1 MPLRYT
7 PRHVPK
13 LLWHHLCVNVIAMIV
28 EAERM
33 LESSAFC
40 LALVIPTKDRGED
53 LRRMLRSLVAQ
64 TRLPDQVIVVD
75 GSRVEVS
82 WCVAEF
88 PELKI
93 DYVRLLPPS
102 LSAQRNAGMAVLRPE
117 ITHAGYLDDDVV
129 LELDAVYEMALFWG
143 TADSD
148 IGGAAF
154 NVVNGAGS
162 IPSVI
167 MQRIGVWSVGVGSVA
182 PSGLVCEVG
191 RVNNDIESDW
201 LCGGTVWRREVVD
214 TYSYDNW
221 FQGTGFMEDVD
232 YSYGVRER
240 YRLFVLAA
248 ARLAH
253 FTPTVRPDR
262 QFLFGKWQ
270 VVNRMYIVRKYRHRG
285 LSLRKAWGVS
295 LILLVANSVRG
306 IFNRQPGLLDRSMG
320 NLAGI
325 VSELRGGSEPIGGF
339 LK

>member
-1 MPLRYT
+1 
-7 PRHVPK
+7 
-13 LLWHHLCVNVIAMIV
+13 MIV
-28 EAERM
+28 DAGQKSEVAEVV
-33 LESSAFC
+33 LAF
-40 LALVIPTKDRGED
+40 VIPTKDRGED
-53 LRRMLRSLVAQ
+53 LRRMLRSLVTQ

-75 GSRVEVS
+75 GSGVEVS

-129 LELDAVYEMALFWG
+129 LDLDAVYEMALFWG

-154 NVVNGAGS
+154 NVVNDAGS
-162 IPSVI
+162 IPSAL
-167 MQRIGVWSVGVGSVA
+167 MQRFGVWGVSIGRVA
-182 PSGLVCEVG
+182 PSGLVYEVG
-191 RVNNDIESDW
+191 RVKNDVESDW
-201 LCGGTVWRREVVD
+201 LCGGATVWRREVIEA
-214 TYSYDNW
+214 YSYDNW

-232 YSYGVRER
+232 YSFGVRER
-240 YRLFVLAA
+240 YRLFVLVA

-253 FTPTVRPDR
+253 FTPPVRPDR

-285 LSLRKAWGVS
+285 LSLHKAWGAS
-295 LILLVANSVRG
+295 LLLLVSNSLRG
-306 IFNRQPGLLDRSMG
+306 IFYRPSGLWDRGLG
-320 NLAGI
+320 NMAGI
-325 VSELRGGSEPIGGF
+325 VSELRGGSEQIGGF

>member
-1 MPLRYT
+1 
-7 PRHVPK
+7 
-13 LLWHHLCVNVIAMIV
+13 MIV
-28 EAERM
+28 DAGQKSEVAEVV
-33 LESSAFC
+33 LAF
-40 LALVIPTKDRGED
+40 VIPTKDRGED

-75 GSRVEVS
+75 GSGVEVS

-88 PELKI
+88 PELRI

-102 LSAQRNAGMAVLRPE
+102 LSAQRNAGMAVLRPG

-129 LELDAVYEMALFWG
+129 LELDAVYEMALFWC

-162 IPSVI
+162 IPSAI

-182 PSGLVCEVG
+182 PSGLVYEVG
-191 RVNNDIESDW
+191 RVGNDMEADW
-201 LCGGTVWRREVVD
+201 LCGGATVWRREVIEA
-214 TYSYDNW
+214 YSYDNW

-253 FTPTVRPDR
+253 FTPPVRPDR

-285 LSLRKAWGVS
+285 LSLRKAWGAS
-295 LILLVANSVRG
+295 LMLLAANTSRG
-306 IFNRQPGLLDRSMG
+306 IFLRHLGLWNRGLG

>member
-1 MPLRYT
+1 
-7 PRHVPK
+7 
-13 LLWHHLCVNVIAMIV
+13 MIV
-28 EAERM
+28 DAGQKSEVAEVV
-33 LESSAFC
+33 LAF
-40 LALVIPTKDRGED
+40 VIPTKDRGED
-53 LRRMLRSLVAQ
+53 LRRMLRSLVSQ

-75 GSRVEVS
+75 GSGVEVS

-88 PELKI
+88 PELNI
-93 DYVRLLPPS
+93 DYVRMLPPS
-102 LSAQRNAGMAVLRPE
+102 LSAQRNAGMAMLRAE

-129 LELDAVYEMALFWG
+129 LESDAVFEMASFWVS
-143 TADSD
+143 ADSD

-162 IPSVI
+162 SPSAL
-167 MQRIGVWSVGVGSVA
+167 MQRIGVSRVGIGSVA
-182 PSGLVCEVG
+182 PSGLVCEMG

-201 LCGGTVWRREVVD
+201 LCGGATVWRREVIEA
-214 TYSYDNW
+214 YSYDNW

-253 FTPTVRPDR
+253 FTLPVRPDR

-285 LSLRKAWGVS
+285 LSLRKAWGAS
-295 LILLVANSVRG
+295 LLLLVSNSVRG
-306 IFNRQPGLLDRSMG
+306 ILYRQSGLWDRGLG
-320 NLAGI
+320 NMAGI
-325 VSELRGGSEPIGGF
+325 VSELRGGSEQIGGF

>member
-1 MPLRYT
+1 
-7 PRHVPK
+7 
-13 LLWHHLCVNVIAMIV
+13 MIV
-28 EAERM
+28 DAGQKSEVTEVV
-33 LESSAFC
+33 LAF
-40 LALVIPTKDRGED
+40 VIPTKDRGVD

-75 GSRVEVS
+75 GSGVEVS

-102 LSAQRNAGMAVLRPE
+102 LSAQRNAGMAMLRAE

-129 LELDAVYEMALFWG
+129 LESDAVFEMASFWG
-143 TADSD
+143 SADSD
-148 IGGAAF
+148 VGGAAF
-154 NVVNGAGS
+154 NNVNDVRSGSSGLPRRSDLAG
-162 IPSVI
+162 PSLG
-167 MQRIGVWSVGVGSVA
+167 RIA
-182 PSGLVCEVG
+182 PSGIVRELGEVQT
-191 RVNNDIESDW
+191 NFEADW
-201 LCGGTVWRREVVD
+201 LCGGSVWRREVIE

-253 FTPTVRPDR
+253 FTQPVRPDR

-270 VVNRMYIVRKYRHRG
+270 VVNRMHIVRKYRHRG
-285 LSLRKAWGVS
+285 LSLRKAWGAS
-295 LILLVANSVRG
+295 IMLLAANIGRG
-306 IFNRQPGLLDRSMG
+306 IVWGHLGLWNRGKGNFVGL
-320 NLAGI
+320 
-325 VSELRGGSEPIGGF
+325 VSELRGTSESIGGF

>member
-1 MPLRYT
+1 
-7 PRHVPK
+7 
-13 LLWHHLCVNVIAMIV
+13 MIV
-28 EAERM
+28 DAGKKSEVAEVV
-33 LESSAFC
+33 LAF
-40 LALVIPTKDRGED
+40 VIPTKDRGED

-75 GSRVEVS
+75 GSGVEVS

-88 PELKI
+88 PELNI
-93 DYVRLLPPS
+93 DYVRMLPPS
-102 LSAQRNAGMAVLRPE
+102 LSAQRNAGMAMLRAE

-129 LELDAVYEMALFWG
+129 LESDAVFEMASFWVS
-143 TADSD
+143 ADSD

-162 IPSVI
+162 IHSAL
-167 MQRIGVWSVGVGSVA
+167 MQRIGVSRVGIGSVA

-201 LCGGTVWRREVVD
+201 LCGGATVWRREVIES
-214 TYSYDNW
+214 YSYDNW

-232 YSYGVRER
+232 YSYGIRER
-240 YRLFVLAA
+240 YRLFVVAA

-253 FTPTVRPDR
+253 FTSHVRPDR

-285 LSLRKAWGVS
+285 LSLRKAWGAS
-295 LILLVANSVRG
+295 LLLLVSNSVRG
-306 IFNRQPGLLDRSMG
+306 ILYRQSGLWDRGLG
-320 NLAGI
+320 NMAGI
-325 VSELRGGSEPIGGF
+325 VSELRGGSEQIGGF

>member
-1 MPLRYT
+1 
-7 PRHVPK
+7 
-13 LLWHHLCVNVIAMIV
+13 MIV
-28 EAERM
+28 DAVNRSEVAEVV
-33 LESSAFC
+33 LAF
-40 LALVIPTKDRGED
+40 VIPTKDRGED

-75 GSRVEVS
+75 GSGVEVS

-88 PELKI
+88 SELKI

-129 LELDAVYEMALFWG
+129 LELDAVYEMASFWR
-143 TADSD
+143 TADTD

-154 NVVNGAGS
+154 NVVNDAGS
-162 IPSVI
+162 VPTALMHRLSGW
-167 MQRIGVWSVGVGSVA
+167 GVGIGSVA

-201 LCGGTVWRREVVD
+201 LCGGATVWRREVIES
-214 TYSYDNW
+214 YSYDNW

-240 YRLFVLAA
+240 YRLFVLAG
-248 ARLAH
+248 ARFAH
-253 FTPTVRPDR
+253 FTPPVRPDR

-285 LSLRKAWGVS
+285 LSLHKAWGVS
-295 LILLVANSVRG
+295 LILVVANSVRG
-306 IFNRQPGLLDRSMG
+306 IFNRQPGLWDRSMG

-325 VSELRGGSEPIGGF
+325 VSELRGGSEQIGGF

>member
-1 MPLRYT
+1 
-7 PRHVPK
+7 
-13 LLWHHLCVNVIAMIV
+13 MIV
-28 EAERM
+28 DAGQKSEVAEVV
-33 LESSAFC
+33 LAF
-40 LALVIPTKDRGED
+40 VIPTKDRGED
-53 LRRMLRSLVAQ
+53 LRRMLRSLVSQ

-75 GSRVEVS
+75 GSGVEVS

-88 PELKI
+88 SELKI

-129 LELDAVYEMALFWG
+129 LELDAVYEMASFWG
-143 TADSD
+143 GAGLDV
-148 IGGAAF
+148 GGAAF
-154 NVVNGAGS
+154 NVVDGASSGSSALSWRSTVAGAGLGS
-162 IPSVI
+162 I
-167 MQRIGVWSVGVGSVA
+167 A
-182 PSGLVCEVG
+182 PSGVVRELGEVQ
-191 RVNNDIESDW
+191 VNLETDW
-201 LCGGTVWRREVVD
+201 LCGGAQIWLREVID
-214 TYSYDNW
+214 NYSYDNW

-240 YRLFVLAA
+240 YRLFVVAA

-253 FTPTVRPDR
+253 FTPPVRPDR

-285 LSLRKAWGVS
+285 LSLHKAWGVS

>member
-1 MPLRYT
+1 
-7 PRHVPK
+7 
-13 LLWHHLCVNVIAMIV
+13 MIV
-28 EAERM
+28 DAGQKSEVTEVV
-33 LESSAFC
+33 LAF
-40 LALVIPTKDRGED
+40 VIPTKDRGED
-53 LRRMLRSLVAQ
+53 LRRMLRSLVSQ

-75 GSRVEVS
+75 GSGVEVS

-129 LELDAVYEMALFWG
+129 LELDAVYEMASFWG
-143 TADSD
+143 GAGLDV
-148 IGGAAF
+148 GGAAF
-154 NVVNGAGS
+154 NVVNDAGS
-162 IPSVI
+162 IPSAL

-191 RVNNDIESDW
+191 RVNIDIESDW
-201 LCGGTVWRREVVD
+201 LCGGATVWRREVIEA
-214 TYSYDNW
+214 YSYDNW

-232 YSYGVRER
+232 YSYRVRER

-253 FTPTVRPDR
+253 FTLPVRPDR

-270 VVNRMYIVRKYRHRG
+270 VVNRMHIVRKYRHRG
-285 LSLRKAWGVS
+285 LSLRKAWGAS
-295 LILLVANSVRG
+295 LLLLVSNSVRG
-306 IFNRQPGLLDRSMG
+306 ILYRQSGLWDRGLG
-320 NLAGI
+320 NMAGI
-325 VSELRGGSEPIGGF
+325 VSELRGGSEQIGGF

>member
-1 MPLRYT
+1 
-7 PRHVPK
+7 
-13 LLWHHLCVNVIAMIV
+13 MIV
-28 EAERM
+28 DAGKKSEVAEVV
-33 LESSAFC
+33 LAF
-40 LALVIPTKDRGED
+40 VIPTKDRGED

-75 GSRVEVS
+75 GSGVEVS

-88 PELKI
+88 PELNI
-93 DYVRLLPPS
+93 DYVRMLPPS
-102 LSAQRNAGMAVLRPE
+102 LSAQRNAGMAMLRAE

-129 LELDAVYEMALFWG
+129 LESDAVFEMASFWVS
-143 TADSD
+143 ADSD

-162 IPSVI
+162 SPSAL
-167 MQRIGVWSVGVGSVA
+167 MQRIGVSRVGIGSVA

-201 LCGGTVWRREVVD
+201 LCGGATVWRREVIEA
-214 TYSYDNW
+214 YSYDNW

-232 YSYGVRER
+232 YSYRVRER

-253 FTPTVRPDR
+253 FTPPVRPDR

-270 VVNRMYIVRKYRHRG
+270 VINRMYIVRKYRHRG
-285 LSLRKAWGVS
+285 LSLRKAWGAS
-295 LILLVANSVRG
+295 LLLLVSNSVRG
-306 IFNRQPGLLDRSMG
+306 ILYRQSGLWDRGLG
-320 NLAGI
+320 NMAGI

>member
-1 MPLRYT
+1 
-7 PRHVPK
+7 
-13 LLWHHLCVNVIAMIV
+13 MIV
-28 EAERM
+28 DAGQKSEIAEVV
-33 LESSAFC
+33 LAF
-40 LALVIPTKDRGED
+40 VIPTKDRSEY

-75 GSRVEVS
+75 GSGVEVS

-88 PELKI
+88 PVLKI
-93 DYVRLLPPS
+93 DYLRLLPPS
-102 LSAQRNAGMAVLRPE
+102 LSDQRNAGMAMLRAE

-129 LELDAVYEMALFWG
+129 LELDAVYEMASFWG

-162 IPSVI
+162 ISPAL

-191 RVNNDIESDW
+191 RVNIDIESDW
-201 LCGGTVWRREVVD
+201 LCGGATVWRREVIEA
-214 TYSYDNW
+214 YSYDNW

-232 YSYGVRER
+232 YSYRVRER

-253 FTPTVRPDR
+253 FTPPVRPDR

-270 VVNRMYIVRKYRHRG
+270 VINRMYIVRKYRHRG

-295 LILLVANSVRG
+295 LILLVANSLRG

>member
-1 MPLRYT
+1 
-7 PRHVPK
+7 
-13 LLWHHLCVNVIAMIV
+13 MIGDAGQKSEV
-28 EAERM
+28 AEVV
-33 LESSAFC
+33 LGF
-40 LALVIPTKDRGED
+40 VIPTKDRGED

-75 GSRVEVS
+75 GSGVEVS

-88 PELKI
+88 PELRI

-129 LELDAVYEMALFWG
+129 LELDAVYEMASFWVS
-143 TADSD
+143 ADSD

-154 NVVNGAGS
+154 NVINDVSSSFSALPLRSTVAGS
-162 IPSVI
+162 
-167 MQRIGVWSVGVGSVA
+167 GLGSIA
-182 PSGLVCEVG
+182 PSGVVRELGEVQ
-191 RVNNDIESDW
+191 VNLETDW
-201 LCGGTVWRREVVD
+201 LCGGAQIWLREVID
-214 TYSYDNW
+214 NYSYDNW

-240 YRLFVLAA
+240 YRLFVVAA
-248 ARLAH
+248 ARLVH
-253 FTPTVRPDR
+253 FTQPVRPDR

-270 VVNRMYIVRKYRHRG
+270 VANRMHIVRKYRHRG
-285 LSLRKAWGVS
+285 LSLHKAWGAS
-295 LILLVANSVRG
+295 LLLLVSNSVRG
-306 IFNRQPGLLDRSMG
+306 IFYHQSGLWDRGLG

>member
-1 MPLRYT
+1 M
-7 PRHVPK
+7 
-13 LLWHHLCVNVIAMIV
+13 
-28 EAERM
+28 AEVV
-33 LESSAFC
+33 LAF
-40 LALVIPTKDRGED
+40 VIPTKDRGED
-53 LRRMLRSLVAQ
+53 LRRMLRSLAAQ

-117 ITHAGYLDDDVV
+117 ITHAGYLDDDVL
-129 LELDAVYEMALFWG
+129 LELDAVYEMASFWV
-143 TADSD
+143 TAGSD

-154 NVVNGAGS
+154 NVVNDAGPHFYALPRRSSVAGAGLGS
-162 IPSVI
+162 I
-167 MQRIGVWSVGVGSVA
+167 A
-182 PSGLVCEVG
+182 PSGIVTELGEVQA
-191 RVNNDIESDW
+191 NLETDW
-201 LCGGTVWRREVVD
+201 LCGGAQIWLREVID
-214 TYSYDNW
+214 NYSYDNW

-240 YRLFVLAA
+240 YRLFVVAA

-253 FTPTVRPDR
+253 FTQPVRHDR

-270 VVNRMYIVRKYRHRG
+270 VVNRMHIVRKYRHRG
-285 LSLRKAWGVS
+285 LSLRKAWGAS
-295 LILLVANSVRG
+295 FMLLVANTGRG
-306 IFNRQPGLLDRSMG
+306 IFLRHLGLWTRGMG
-320 NLAGI
+320 NLVGLL
-325 VSELRGGSEPIGGF
+325 SEFRGKSDPIGGF

>member
-1 MPLRYT
+1 
-7 PRHVPK
+7 
-13 LLWHHLCVNVIAMIV
+13 MIV
-28 EAERM
+28 DAGQKPEVAEVV
-33 LESSAFC
+33 LAF
-40 LALVIPTKDRGED
+40 VIPTKDRGED
-53 LRRMLRSLVAQ
+53 LLRMLRSLVSQ

-75 GSRVEVS
+75 GSGVEVS

-88 PELKI
+88 PELRI

-162 IPSVI
+162 IHPAL
-167 MQRIGVWSVGVGSVA
+167 MQRIGVWSVGIGSVA
-182 PSGLVCEVG
+182 PSGLVYEVG
-191 RVNNDIESDW
+191 RVGNDMEADW
-201 LCGGTVWRREVVD
+201 LCGGATVWRREVIE
-214 TYSYDNW
+214 TYSYDHW

-240 YRLFVLAA
+240 YRLFVLGA

-253 FTPTVRPDR
+253 FTPPVRPDR

-285 LSLRKAWGVS
+285 LSLWKAWGAS
-295 LILLVANSVRG
+295 IMLLAANIGRG
-306 IFNRQPGLLDRSMG
+306 IFWRHLGLWNRGMG
-320 NLAGI
+320 NFVGL
-325 VSELRGGSEPIGGF
+325 VSELRGTSESTGGF

>member
-1 MPLRYT
+1 
-7 PRHVPK
+7 
-13 LLWHHLCVNVIAMIV
+13 MIV
-28 EAERM
+28 DAGQKSEVAEVV
-33 LESSAFC
+33 LAF
-40 LALVIPTKDRGED
+40 VIPTKDRGED

-75 GSRVEVS
+75 GSGVEVS

-102 LSAQRNAGMAVLRPE
+102 LSAQRNAGMAVLRPG

-129 LELDAVYEMALFWG
+129 LELDAVYEMALFWC

-162 IPSVI
+162 IPPAL

-182 PSGLVCEVG
+182 PSGLVYEVG
-191 RVNNDIESDW
+191 RVGNDMEADW
-201 LCGGTVWRREVVD
+201 LCGGATVWRREVIEA
-214 TYSYDNW
+214 YSYDNW

>member
-1 MPLRYT
+1 
-7 PRHVPK
+7 
-13 LLWHHLCVNVIAMIV
+13 MIV
-28 EAERM
+28 DAGQKSEIAEVV
-33 LESSAFC
+33 LAF
-40 LALVIPTKDRGED
+40 VIPTKDRGED

-64 TRLPDQVIVVD
+64 TRPPDQVIVVD

-102 LSAQRNAGMAVLRPE
+102 LSAQRNAGMAMLRAE

-129 LELDAVYEMALFWG
+129 LEINAVFEMASFWG
-143 TADSD
+143 GAGLDV
-148 IGGAAF
+148 GGAAF
-154 NVVNGAGS
+154 NVVNDAGS
-162 IPSVI
+162 IPSAL

-191 RVNNDIESDW
+191 RVNIDIESDW
-201 LCGGTVWRREVVD
+201 LCGGATVWRREVIEA
-214 TYSYDNW
+214 YSYDNW

-232 YSYGVRER
+232 YSYRVRER

-253 FTPTVRPDR
+253 FTPPVRPDR

-285 LSLRKAWGVS
+285 LSLHKAWGVT

-306 IFNRQPGLLDRSMG
+306 IFNRQPRLWDRSMG

-325 VSELRGGSEPIGGF
+325 VAELRGDSEQIGGF

>member
-1 MPLRYT
+1 M
-7 PRHVPK
+7 
-13 LLWHHLCVNVIAMIV
+13 
-28 EAERM
+28 AEVV
-33 LESSAFC
+33 LAF
-40 LALVIPTKDRGED
+40 VIPTKDRGED
-53 LRRMLRSLVAQ
+53 LRSMLRSLGAQ

-82 WCVAEF
+82 WCVTEF
-88 PELKI
+88 LELKI

-162 IPSVI
+162 IPPAL
-167 MQRIGVWSVGVGSVA
+167 MQRIGVWSVGIGSVA
-182 PSGLVCEVG
+182 PSGLVYEVG
-191 RVNNDIESDW
+191 RVGNDMEADW
-201 LCGGTVWRREVVD
+201 LCGGATVWRREVIEA
-214 TYSYDNW
+214 YSYDNW

>member
-1 MPLRYT
+1 
-7 PRHVPK
+7 
-13 LLWHHLCVNVIAMIV
+13 MIV
-28 EAERM
+28 DAGKKSEVAEVV
-33 LESSAFC
+33 LAF
-40 LALVIPTKDRGED
+40 VIPTKDRGED

-75 GSRVEVS
+75 GSGVEGS
-82 WCVAEF
+82 CCVAEF
-88 PELKI
+88 PELRI

-102 LSAQRNAGMAVLRPE
+102 LSAQRNAGMAMLRAE

-129 LELDAVYEMALFWG
+129 LELDAVYEMASFWR

-154 NVVNGAGS
+154 NVVSDAGS
-162 IPSVI
+162 VPTAL
-167 MQRIGVWSVGVGSVA
+167 MQRFSGWGVGIGSVA
-182 PSGLVCEVG
+182 PSGLVYEVG

-201 LCGGTVWRREVVD
+201 LCGGATVWRREVIEA
-214 TYSYDNW
+214 YSYDNW

-253 FTPTVRPDR
+253 FTPPVRPDR

-270 VVNRMYIVRKYRHRG
+270 VVNRMYIVRKFRHRG
-285 LSLRKAWGVS
+285 LSLRKAWGAS
-295 LILLVANSVRG
+295 LMLLAANTSRG
-306 IFNRQPGLLDRSMG
+306 IFLRHLGLWNRGLG

-325 VSELRGGSEPIGGF
+325 VSELRGGSESIGGF

>member
-1 MPLRYT
+1 
-7 PRHVPK
+7 
-13 LLWHHLCVNVIAMIV
+13 MIV
-28 EAERM
+28 DAGKKSEVAEVV
-33 LESSAFC
+33 LAF
-40 LALVIPTKDRGED
+40 VIPTKDRGED

-75 GSRVEVS
+75 GSGVEVS

-88 PELKI
+88 PELNI
-93 DYVRLLPPS
+93 DYVRMLPPS
-102 LSAQRNAGMAVLRPE
+102 LSAQRNAGMAMLRAE

-129 LELDAVYEMALFWG
+129 LESDAVFEMASFWVS
-143 TADSD
+143 ADSD

-162 IPSVI
+162 SPSAL
-167 MQRIGVWSVGVGSVA
+167 MQRIGVSRVGIGSVA
-182 PSGLVCEVG
+182 PSGLVCEMG

-201 LCGGTVWRREVVD
+201 LCGGATVWRREVIEA
-214 TYSYDNW
+214 YSYDNW

-232 YSYGVRER
+232 YSYRVRER

-253 FTPTVRPDR
+253 FTPPVRPDR

-270 VVNRMYIVRKYRHRG
+270 VINRMYIVRKYRHRG
-285 LSLRKAWGVS
+285 LSLRKAWGAS
-295 LILLVANSVRG
+295 LLLLVSNSVRG
-306 IFNRQPGLLDRSMG
+306 ILYRQSGLWDRGLG
-320 NLAGI
+320 NMAGI

>member
-1 MPLRYT
+1 
-7 PRHVPK
+7 
-13 LLWHHLCVNVIAMIV
+13 MIV
-28 EAERM
+28 DAGKKSEVAEVV
-33 LESSAFC
+33 LAF
-40 LALVIPTKDRGED
+40 VIPTKDRGED

-75 GSRVEVS
+75 GSGVEVS

-88 PELKI
+88 PELRI

-102 LSAQRNAGMAVLRPE
+102 LSAQRNAGMAMLRAE

-129 LELDAVYEMALFWG
+129 LELDAVYEMASFWG
-143 TADSD
+143 SADSD
-148 IGGAAF
+148 VGGAAF
-154 NVVNGAGS
+154 NNVNDVRSGSSGLPRRSDLAG
-162 IPSVI
+162 PSLG
-167 MQRIGVWSVGVGSVA
+167 RIA
-182 PSGLVCEVG
+182 PSGIVRELGEVKT
-191 RVNNDIESDW
+191 NFEADW

-253 FTPTVRPDR
+253 FTPPVRPDR

-285 LSLRKAWGVS
+285 LSLRKAWGAS
-295 LILLVANSVRG
+295 LLLLVSNSLRG
-306 IFNRQPGLLDRSMG
+306 IFYRPSGLWDRGLG
-320 NLAGI
+320 NMAGI
-325 VSELRGGSEPIGGF
+325 VSELRGGSEQIGGF